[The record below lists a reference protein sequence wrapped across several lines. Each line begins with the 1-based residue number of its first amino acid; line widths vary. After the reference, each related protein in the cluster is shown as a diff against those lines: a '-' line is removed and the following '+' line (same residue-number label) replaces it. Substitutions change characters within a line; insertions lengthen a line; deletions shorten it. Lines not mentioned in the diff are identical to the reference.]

1 MGWIFPL
8 LFGVGLVIAIAKFAK
23 PPRTVL
29 ELAVVASLIALA
41 GYAWQGSPDL
51 AGSPRAGTARIN

>member
-8 LFGVGLVIAIAKFAK
+8 IFGASIVIIIAKFAK
-23 PPRTVL
+23 APRAVL
-29 ELAVVASLIALA
+29 ELAVVAALIALA

-51 AGSPRAGTARIN
+51 AGSPRASTART